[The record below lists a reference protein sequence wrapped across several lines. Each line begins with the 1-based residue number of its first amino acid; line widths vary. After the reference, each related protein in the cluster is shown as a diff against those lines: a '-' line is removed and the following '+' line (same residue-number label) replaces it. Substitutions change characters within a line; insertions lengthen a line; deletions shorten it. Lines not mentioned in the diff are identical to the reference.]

1 MSLQD
6 IKNNLYK
13 KEAPEN
19 LSEHE
24 ISQYDPSLAKDT
36 GEMNKGEKDLW
47 AKKTGL
53 DKTEKKAIKKGVIA
67 FGIVMGIIIA
77 IAIFALIR
85 QMLFQS
91 GNSTVEISGP
101 TQVNSGKLL
110 TYEINY
116 KNNNRLNIKNA
127 VLRVSY
133 PENFKPENNPDFKI
147 ESLTSGSFD
156 IGTIKGKTQGK
167 IVLNGKAYSPK
178 GALIYLKAALSY
190 NPAGYSSQFQANQQ
204 LGINV
209 NSAPI
214 TLELLAPQNVS
225 SGDAIDYQI
234 NYRNDG
240 GETMNNLVVKIEYPD
255 QFTFSSSSPKTSR
268 ENNVWDIGSLS
279 AGQSGKIVVSGKLEG
294 ERDNIKKVKASIG
307 VSQQNEFVAY
317 NSEST
322 DTKMVFSPLLIAQA
336 VNGKENINVNAGDT
350 LGFEIVYKNNGSL
363 GLRDVIITEKIDSSV
378 LDYSSLKLKNGSFD
392 VDSKTITWKAS
403 DIKELASLG
412 ANQSGKISFSIKIT
426 DTLPIG
432 EEKDKNFV
440 ISSVAKIDSP
450 DVPTPISMNKIISSN
465 TINMKVNSRVAVDVK
480 GYYTDQSIQNFGP
493 IPPKVGQE
501 TTYTIHWKVFNIS
514 NDVSGAK
521 VFAVLPT
528 NAQMTGKIFPEDAN
542 LEYNSRTNEMVWTIG
557 NMKSGTGLLF
567 PSPEVA
573 FQVKIKPSP
582 DQVGRDVG
590 ILGKTTIS
598 AKDLFTEDNLVGTAG
613 EKTTN
618 LLEDNSVANGIRVV
632 N

>member
-24 ISQYDPSLAKDT
+24 ISKYDPSLAKDT

-47 AKKTGL
+47 AKKSGL
-53 DKTEKKAIKKGVIA
+53 GQIEKKAIKKGVVAGAI
-67 FGIVMGIIIA
+67 IVGIIILMA
-77 IAIFALIR
+77 VFMLVR

-91 GNSTVEISGP
+91 GNATIEIVGP
-101 TQVNSGKLL
+101 TQVDSGKLL

-116 KNNNRLNIKNA
+116 KNDNRLTIKNA
-127 VLRVSY
+127 VLRVNY
-133 PENFKPENNPDFKI
+133 PENFKPENNPNFK
-147 ESLTSGSFD
+147 SDNLTSGSFN

-190 NPAGYSSQFQANQQ
+190 SPSGYSSQFQTSQQ
-204 LGINV
+204 LGISV

-214 TLELLAPQNVS
+214 TLEVLAPQNAS
-225 SGDAIDYQI
+225 NGDAVDYQI

-240 GETMNNLVVKIEYPD
+240 GETIDNLIVKIKYPD
-255 QFTFSSSSPKTSR
+255 QFTFSSASPKASVD
-268 ENNVWDIGSLS
+268 NNTWDIGNLD

-294 ERDNIKKVKASIG
+294 ERDNIKTVEAKIG
-307 VSQQNEFVAY
+307 VSEQNEFVAY
-317 NSEST
+317 NSESAN
-322 DTKMVFSPLLIAQA
+322 TKMVFSPLAIIQR
-336 VNGKENINVNAGDT
+336 VNKKDNLNVNAGDT
-350 LGFEIVYKNNGSL
+350 LEFEIAYKNNGSV

-378 LDYSSLKLKNGSFD
+378 LDYASLRLDNGSFD
-392 VDSKTITWKAS
+392 TDSKTITWKAS
-403 DIKELASLG
+403 DIGYLANLG
-412 ANQSGKISFSIKIT
+412 ANQEGRISFSVKVIG
-426 DTLPIG
+426 TLPIG
-432 EEKDKNFV
+432 EEKDKNF
-440 ISSVAKIDSP
+440 IIKSVAKIDSP

-465 TINMKVNSRVAVDVK
+465 EIDMKVNSVVAVNVK
-480 GYYTDQSIQNFGP
+480 GYYTDNSIPNSGP
-493 IPPKVGQE
+493 IPPKVGEE
-501 TTYTIHWKVFNIS
+501 TTYTIHWKALNIS

-521 VFAVLPT
+521 VVATLPT

-542 LEYNSRTNEMVWTIG
+542 LNYNSRTNEMVWTIG

-567 PSPEVA
+567 DSPEVA

-590 ILGKTTIS
+590 ILGETTIS
-598 AKDLFTEDNLVGTAG
+598 AKDLFTEEDVTGKYQAKN
-613 EKTTN
+613 TN
-618 LLEDNSVANGIRVV
+618 LIEDSSIVGKNSVIN
-632 N
+632 